1 MSEQI
6 SIEDILK
13 PKKQHRS
20 DLISRV
26 ELFNT
31 IAEKCHYDASKPLES
46 YSRLLEVINDFIA
59 VEGDVEI

>member
-1 MSEQI
+1 MNEQI
-6 SIEDILK
+6 SIADILK
-13 PKKQHRS
+13 PKTQHRS